1 MGDSE
6 EIGSTNEAG
15 GERFAGDDIGL
26 VLGGAMSLMRI
37 GGKLIECR
45 RKRGATCGATDEAS
59 DALAA
64 SVECAGCRGVV
75 C

>member
-45 RKRGATCGATDEAS
+45 RKRGALGEGD
-59 DALAA
+59 
-64 SVECAGCRGVV
+64 
-75 C
+75 